1 MSTLQETEMEE
12 QFNSMGL
19 QPEIH
24 GAEGSSKTKE
34 AMAASSHD
42 LKEIRIVMV
51 GKTGVGKSG
60 VGNSLLKYKAFV
72 SAPFGISETRQ
83 CEFGTRMLEDGNK
96 LVVVDTPGLFDTR
109 KSNQE
114 TETEIG
120 ICITLSSPGPHVIF
134 FVMSIGRFT
143 AEERDTINNLKHI
156 FGKQVMNFVV
166 CVFTSKDKLHYNQ
179 ITLDKYIENCPDAV
193 KSIIK
198 ECNGRCVAIN
208 NVADPVNLANDV
220 EDLLHA
226 VRETIKSNRGKYYT
240 GAMYE
245 AAEKVYQEYL
255 QQIEEE
261 KNKRERE
268 LDEKERKLEEEMKE
282 KTQKLEEEM
291 EKQRLKDEEDQRK
304 NEEEKQKLL
313 ERRREL
319 ERESDIKSQEMEER
333 RKKIEEEMAS
343 EAEKNRIE
351 IEKKRKNLELE
362 RERQEKEIETKN
374 QKIEMERKRQNQV
387 QIAQDKE
394 TELQKIEHE
403 RITREAEE
411 EQRRLEDMRLELER
425 AEEEAEKKRLEAI
438 ARERTLANE
447 KQIFEAK
454 RKKRE
459 QEMEESRKQLEKKMQ
474 RLEQIKK
481 QQIEEMRKK
490 KLAAEKEMKRKKI
503 AAQEEIRRKEQE
515 LEDERQRFRN
525 EARSRKPVCVLL

>member
-1 MSTLQETEMEE
+1 
-12 QFNSMGL
+12 
-19 QPEIH
+19 
-24 GAEGSSKTKE
+24 
-34 AMAASSHD
+34 
-42 LKEIRIVMV
+42 MV
-51 GKTGVGKSG
+51 GKTGVGKSK
-60 VGNSLLKYKAFV
+60 VGNSLLQKTAFA
-72 SAPFGISETRQ
+72 SSPFGISQTTQ

-96 LVVVDTPGLFDTR
+96 LVIVDTPGLFDTR

-120 ICITLSSPGPHVIF
+120 RCINLSSPGPHVIF

-156 FGKQVMNFVV
+156 FGEQVMNFVV
-166 CVFTSKDKLHYNQ
+166 CIFTSKDALTNSA
-179 ITLDKYIENCPDAV
+179 ITLDQFLEKCPDTV

-208 NVADPVNLANDV
+208 NYADPVNLANDV
-220 EDLLHA
+220 EDVLHA
-226 VRETIKSNRGKYYT
+226 VRETIKSNGGKHYT

-291 EKQRLKDEEDQRK
+291 EKQRLKDEEEQRK
-304 NEEEKQKLL
+304 IEEEKQKLL
-313 ERRREL
+313 GRRREL
-319 ERESDIKSQEMEER
+319 EREREIKSQEMEER

-425 AEEEAEKKRLEAI
+425 AEKEAEKKRLEAI

-447 KQIFEAK
+447 KQIFEAEL
-454 RKKRE
+454 KKRDH
-459 QEMEESRKQLEKKMQ
+459 EMEESRKQLEKEKE
-474 RLEQIKK
+474 RLEQKKK
-481 QQIEEMRKK
+481 QQNEEIRKK
-490 KLAAEKEMKRKKI
+490 KLAAEEEMKREKM
-503 AAQEEIRRKEQE
+503 AAEEERRQAEKE
-515 LEDERQRFRN
+515 LEDRREQFRRAIAKS
-525 EARSRKPVCVLL
+525 EAWISGLKKFGLVLLSIFVPPAGIPLLVEEFKRN